1 MKKLFIL
8 ITIFAL
14 TAFGATHI
22 SKLENTKTEPKVEVV
37 QLATGWAA
45 NCYGENS
52 YGYSFYGT
60 SYGYSTRI
68 GAINRAR
75 SECAKAGGIY
85 NQRWESWYNY

>member
-37 QLATGWAA
+37 
-45 NCYGENS
+45 
-52 YGYSFYGT
+52 
-60 SYGYSTRI
+60 
-68 GAINRAR
+68 
-75 SECAKAGGIY
+75 
-85 NQRWESWYNY
+85 